1 MISNN
6 LVDFP
11 YISDFHVEVNQLIN
25 FIGNVRVSFVDVG
38 LQQIDDAPN
47 ELLVSNYKRGVFLDE
62 VSAMHS

>member
-1 MISNN
+1 M
-6 LVDFP
+6 VDFP

-25 FIGNVRVSFVDVG
+25 FIGDIRVSFVDVR

-47 ELLVSNYKRGVFLDE
+47 ELLVSNYERRVFLDE